1 MNNLKRLFWT
11 SSDLSNTGSIQMSN
25 LGQDNRAADVWG
37 RVETSHWSRLSRHCT
52 LIGWDNCKAAPAPLC
67 HKDTAQGTQS
77 SLLEAFLAFRCFH
90 SVSMWISDLES
101 STLLEIRDSDE
112 YLLLFWLEKR
122 EKWSSQKNISPSF
135 DSFSLFVSVLW

>member
-37 RVETSHWSRLSRHCT
+37 RVDTFYWSRLSRHCA
-52 LIGWDNCKAAPAPLC
+52 LIGWDHGVATPAFLC

-77 SLLEAFLAFRCFH
+77 SLLGAILAFHCFH
-90 SVSMWISDLES
+90 SVSMWISDLEC